1 MDASALA
8 ALALFLVVYAL
19 IVDERI
25 HRALAAVAGGVVA
38 VAAGLVPWEKVPD
51 YLDLNTLLLLAGMMV
66 IVALARD
73 SGLFDWLAI
82 RTARAAGGHPFRLL
96 VLFMVLT
103 ALVSAL
109 LDNVTT
115 VLLVTPMLLY
125 IASHLEVDPLP
136 YLLGAI
142 FASNIGGTATLIG
155 DPPNILIGS
164 AAGLSFGDFL
174 GVMAPIA
181 AVDMGVLVLLL
192 YLLFR
197 RRWTTTPYQRER
209 IASALAG
216 LDPAAAI
223 ADPVLL
229 KKSVVVIAAVIL
241 LFLVQ
246 RPLGLEPAIV
256 ALLGA
261 TALVA
266 WSGKPVE
273 QTLDRIEW
281 SVLAFF
287 GGLFLVVGA
296 LVESGVIHALAMA
309 VLGAIGTQS
318 EAILFIAWFSAIA
331 SALVDNIP
339 LTATMIP
346 LIRDLGSAVDPA
358 PLWWALSLGAC
369 LGGNGTAIGA
379 SANVVVVGLA
389 EEAGYPITF
398 RRFLPYG
405 LVVMLATVAVG
416 SGLLVLRF
424 GS

>member
-19 IVDERI
+19 IVDERV

-38 VAAGLVPWEKVPD
+38 VAAGLVPWDRVPT
-51 YLDLNTLLLLAGMMV
+51 YIDLNTLLLLAGMMV

-174 GVMAPIA
+174 AVMGPIV
-181 AVDMGVLVLLL
+181 AVDMGVLILVL
-192 YLLFR
+192 YFLFR
-197 RRWTTTPYQRER
+197 RRWSATPYQRER
-209 IASALAG
+209 IASARSPG
-216 LDPAAAI
+216 
-223 ADPVLL
+223 
-229 KKSVVVIAAVIL
+229 STR
-241 LFLVQ
+241 
-246 RPLGLEPAIV
+246 RPRSP
-256 ALLGA
+256 
-261 TALVA
+261 TRSC
-266 WSGKPVE
+266 SGN
-273 QTLDRIEW
+273 RSW
-281 SVLAFF
+281 
-287 GGLFLVVGA
+287 
-296 LVESGVIHALAMA
+296 
-309 VLGAIGTQS
+309 
-318 EAILFIAWFSAIA
+318 
-331 SALVDNIP
+331 
-339 LTATMIP
+339 
-346 LIRDLGSAVDPA
+346 
-358 PLWWALSLGAC
+358 
-369 LGGNGTAIGA
+369 
-379 SANVVVVGLA
+379 
-389 EEAGYPITF
+389 
-398 RRFLPYG
+398 
-405 LVVMLATVAVG
+405 
-416 SGLLVLRF
+416 
-424 GS
+424 

>member
-19 IVDERI
+19 IVDERV

-38 VAAGLVPWEKVPD
+38 VAAGLVPWDRVPT

-125 IASHLEVDPLP
+125 ITDHLEVDPLP

-174 GVMAPIA
+174 AVMGPIVV
-181 AVDMGVLVLLL
+181 VDMGVLILVL

-197 RRWTTTPYQRER
+197 RRWSATPYQRER

-229 KKSVVVIAAVIL
+229 RKSVVVIGAVIL
-241 LFLVQ
+241 LFLAQ
-246 RPLGLEPAIV
+246 RILGFEPAII

-273 QTLDRIEW
+273 QTLDRVEW

-296 LVESGVIHALAMA
+296 LVETGVIHTLAMA
-309 VLGAIGTQS
+309 VLGAIGSQS
-318 EAILFIAWFSAIA
+318 EAILFISWFSAIA

-346 LIRDLGSAVDPA
+346 LIRDLGTAVNPA

-424 GS
+424 GG

>member
-1 MDASALA
+1 MDAPALA

-25 HRALAAVAGGVVA
+25 HRSVAAVAGGVVA
-38 VAAGLVPWEKVPD
+38 VAAGLVPWDRVPA

-66 IVALARD
+66 IVALSRD

-82 RTARAAGGHPFRLL
+82 RTARAAGGRPFQLL
-96 VLFMVLT
+96 VLFALLT
-103 ALVSAL
+103 AVVSAL

-125 IASHLEVDPLP
+125 LADHLEVDPLP
-136 YLLGAI
+136 YLLGVI
-142 FASNIGGTATLIG
+142 FASNIGGAATLIG
-155 DPPNILIGS
+155 DPPNIMIGS
-164 AAGLSFGDFL
+164 ATGLSFGDFL
-174 GVMAPIA
+174 GVMTPIA
-181 AVDMGVLVLLL
+181 VVDMGVLVLLL

-197 RRWTTTPYQRER
+197 RHWSATPYQKER
-209 IASALAG
+209 IASALAE

-223 ADPVLL
+223 VDPVLL
-229 KKSVVVIAAVIL
+229 RKSVVVIGAVVL
-241 LFLVQ
+241 LFLAQ
-246 RPLGLEPAIV
+246 RPLGLEPAVI

-261 TALVA
+261 SALLA
-266 WSGKPVE
+266 WSRRPVE

-296 LVESGVIHALAMA
+296 LVETGVIHSLAMV
-309 VLGAIGTQS
+309 VLGTIESQS
-318 EAILFIAWFSAIA
+318 QAILLVSWTSAIA

-339 LTATMIP
+339 LTATFIP
-346 LIRDLGSAVDPA
+346 LIRDLGSAVDTA

-405 LVVMLATVAVG
+405 LVVMIATVAVG
-416 SGLLVLRF
+416 SGLLVLYF
-424 GS
+424 AA

>member
-19 IVDERI
+19 IVDERV

-38 VAAGLVPWEKVPD
+38 VAAGLVPWDRVPN

-82 RTARAAGGHPFRLL
+82 RTARAAGGRPFRLL
-96 VLFMVLT
+96 VLFIVLT

-125 IASHLEVDPLP
+125 IADHLEVDPLP

-155 DPPNILIGS
+155 DPPNIMIGS

-174 GVMAPIA
+174 AVMGPIV
-181 AVDMGVLVLLL
+181 AVDMGVLILLL

-197 RRWTTTPYQRER
+197 RRWSATPYQRER

-223 ADPVLL
+223 TDPVLL
-229 KKSVVVIAAVIL
+229 RKSVVVIGVVVL
-241 LFLVQ
+241 LFLAQ
-246 RPLGLEPAIV
+246 RFLGLEPAVI

-261 TALVA
+261 TALLA
-266 WSGKPVE
+266 WSRKPVE
-273 QTLDRIEW
+273 QTLDRVEW

-318 EAILFIAWFSAIA
+318 EGILFIAWFSAIA

-346 LIRDLGSAVDPA
+346 LIRDLGTAVDPT

-389 EEAGYPITF
+389 EAAGHPITF

-405 LVVMLATVAVG
+405 LVVMVATVAVG

-424 GS
+424 GA

>member
-1 MDASALA
+1 MDVTALA
-8 ALALFLVVYAL
+8 ALALFLAVYAL

-25 HRALAAVAGGVVA
+25 HRALAAVAGGVIA
-38 VAAGLVPWEKVPD
+38 VAAGLVPWEKVPV

-82 RTARAAGGHPFRLL
+82 RTARAAGGRPFRLL

-125 IASHLEVDPLP
+125 IADHLEVDPLP
-136 YLLGAI
+136 YLLGTI

-174 GVMAPIA
+174 GVMGPIV
-181 AVDMGVLVLLL
+181 AVDMGVLILII

-197 RRWTTTPYQRER
+197 RRWSVTPYQRER
-209 IASALAG
+209 IASALAR

-223 ADPVLL
+223 TDPVLL

-241 LFLVQ
+241 LFLAQ
-246 RPLGLEPAIV
+246 RQLGLEPAVI

-261 TALVA
+261 TALLA
-266 WSGKPVE
+266 WSRRPVE
-273 QTLDRIEW
+273 QTLDRVEW

-296 LVESGVIHALAMA
+296 LVETGVIHMLAMA
-309 VLGAIGTQS
+309 VLGAIGGES
-318 EAILFIAWFSAIA
+318 EAILLIAWFSAIA

-346 LIRDLGSAVDPA
+346 LIRDLGSAVDTT

-405 LVVMLATVAVG
+405 LAVMVATVAIG
-416 SGLLVLRF
+416 SALLVLMF
-424 GS
+424 GA